1 MELALERHRPSLL
14 KVSKRDCLLQ
24 HSLLSLFS
32 VPLSENPPI
41 EEEGSFPVVIVVV
54 VVVLVV
60 AVVLPVVVIVVI
72 VVIVVLI
79 RCRLVNPR
87 RLVNFTSVSLC
98 VCRKSKTGGYS
109 AHPSAMPPGVDED
122 KRAEEMV
129 SLSAI
134 NPTSPEGGSTF
145 FSSSSSYSLLLPLTP
160 SNSLLLPLAPS
171 QKLQG

>member
-1 MELALERHRPSLL
+1 M
-14 KVSKRDCLLQ
+14 
-24 HSLLSLFS
+24 
-32 VPLSENPPI
+32 
-41 EEEGSFPVVIVVV
+41 VIVAVL
-54 VVVLVV
+54 VVLVV

-129 SLSAI
+129 SLAAI